1 MKVSR
6 PHERAMPACLR
17 SRFYR
22 YLALALG
29 SFTIASC
36 SAQPMTLDQELAAGA
51 VAGAIGAG
59 SGAIFAYSANKSYPV
74 SILIGAG
81 GMAGAVLLYEEIKRE
96 AAEESN
102 PPPVPNPRP
111 RLLRRLKI
119 PNGGDRSAISG

>member
-6 PHERAMPACLR
+6 PHQRAMPGCLR

-22 YLALALG
+22 YLALALA
-29 SFTIASC
+29 SFTIVSC
-36 SAQPMTLDQELAAGA
+36 SAQPMTLDQELTAGA

-59 SGAIFAYSANKSYPV
+59 SGAIFAASANKSYPV

-102 PPPVPNPRP
+102 PPPVPNPP
-111 RLLRRLKI
+111 ASSSS
-119 PNGGDRSAISG
+119 PAQNP

>member
-1 MKVSR
+1 MKVSCPR
-6 PHERAMPACLR
+6 ERAMPGRLN

-22 YLALALG
+22 YAALALA
-29 SFTIASC
+29 SFTIACC
-36 SAQPMTLDQELAAGA
+36 STQPMTLDQELTAGA

-59 SGAIFAYSANKSYPV
+59 SGAIFAASANKSYPV

-102 PPPVPNPRP
+102 PPLVPNPP
-111 RLLRRLKI
+111 ASTSS
-119 PNGGDRSAISG
+119 PAQNP